1 MDLDNWEMLETMVK
15 LAESIDFIDKLI
27 DSSRKICDIIKR
39 NEKGMFSGHFQKGTG
54 DGLYNTLVLHLEV
67 SYFAN

>member
-1 MDLDNWEMLETMVK
+1 MVE

-27 DSSRKICDIIKR
+27 DSCGKICGIIKSEEEGIFR
-39 NEKGMFSGHFQKGTG
+39 GQFQKGTG
-54 DGLYNTLVLHLEV
+54 DGLYNNLVFKLAV

>member
-1 MDLDNWEMLETMVK
+1 MVE

-39 NEKGMFSGHFQKGTG
+39 NEKGIFIGHFQKGTG
-54 DGLYNTLVLHLEV
+54 DAGLYNKLVLVLEV